1 MILPRLKSL
10 SPKTITMALT
20 ELSHIGKSNPI
31 ASFMEVAS
39 TLDEDLL
46 IKCITKM
53 SELNDSLKASLEE
66 DNLAEIEAEANFN
79 SLIFEIESVV
89 ASTQAALDTA
99 SNDLANA

>member
-46 IKCITKM
+46 IKVIVKM
-53 SELNDSLKASLEE
+53 TELNDSLAASLEE
-66 DNLAEIEAEANFN
+66 DALAEVENEAKFN
-79 SLIFEIESVV
+79 TLIFELESLV
-89 ASTQAALDTA
+89 ALT
-99 SNDLANA
+99 